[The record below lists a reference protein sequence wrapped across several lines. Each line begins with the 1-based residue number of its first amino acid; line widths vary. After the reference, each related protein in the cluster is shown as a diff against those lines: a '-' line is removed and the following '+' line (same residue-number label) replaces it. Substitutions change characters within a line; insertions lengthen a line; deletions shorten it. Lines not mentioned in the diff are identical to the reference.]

1 MPRDIFKLA
10 YSVRMSAEKSDTA
23 EMMLYGEIIPDM
35 PDAWKWSKEDKS
47 AADFDKAVKEIREKG
62 ATKLLL
68 RINSPGGVC
77 TEAVAMRSILVNAG
91 FDEINIRIEG
101 MCASA
106 ATDIATL
113 PGAHVTISE
122 GSEYMIHCPW
132 CFAMGNANEL
142 EHTIERLR
150 NIEQMSRGFYMTRT
164 GQSEE
169 QIKEWMD
176 AETWFTA
183 EQAVEYGFC
192 DEVEG
197 AKETPAAA
205 CVTNRVMATMR
216 GLYKAVPENIAVEQ
230 EKDTVSNE
238 APTAGVS
245 SEIKSHEQEEKAMEP
260 KDITM
265 EQLTAENPALLEQIR
280 QAAVNEERQRLD
292 DIDALTMPGY
302 EEMAAK
308 AKANGTSAMDFQKE
322 LVAAM
327 KQKGN
332 DFLQNRQ
339 QETAPA
345 QNVAGGEPKA
355 SAKSEA
361 EEIADNAKEIA
372 EYAKNFTNMQTD
384 GMF

>member
-1 MPRDIFKLA
+1 
-10 YSVRMSAEKSDTA
+10 
-23 EMMLYGEIIPDM
+23 
-35 PDAWKWSKEDKS
+35 
-47 AADFDKAVKEIREKG
+47 
-62 ATKLLL
+62 
-68 RINSPGGVC
+68 
-77 TEAVAMRSILVNAG
+77 
-91 FDEINIRIEG
+91 
-101 MCASA
+101 
-106 ATDIATL
+106 
-113 PGAHVTISE
+113 
-122 GSEYMIHCPW
+122 
-132 CFAMGNANEL
+132 
-142 EHTIERLR
+142 
-150 NIEQMSRGFYMTRT
+150 
-164 GQSEE
+164 
-169 QIKEWMD
+169 
-176 AETWFTA
+176 
-183 EQAVEYGFC
+183 
-192 DEVEG
+192 
-197 AKETPAAA
+197 
-205 CVTNRVMATMR
+205 
-216 GLYKAVPENIAVEQ
+216 
-230 EKDTVSNE
+230 
-238 APTAGVS
+238 
-245 SEIKSHEQEEKAMEP
+245 MEP